1 VTKWS
6 HRVIRI
12 TGASVTVVTEPSS
25 RSGADV
31 HVPPPLVY
39 AAPLALAWAVDRLV
53 PWRMPGSGWRRGA
66 GWVLVAAGQAMGAA
80 GVTTFQGQGTSTI
93 PGRPASALAT
103 TGPYMYTRN
112 PMYLGLT
119 VSYLGGSLL
128 LGTWWAPLAL
138 PAIVAFVDRNVIRR
152 EEAYLRQ
159 RFGAAYEEYSK
170 HTRRWI

>member
-1 VTKWS
+1 MTKRTP
-6 HRVIRI
+6 RVIRI
-12 TGASVTVVTEPSS
+12 TRASVTLVAEPRSQ
-25 RSGADV
+25 SGADV

-39 AAPLALAWAVDRLV
+39 SAPLAVAWAVDRLV
-53 PWRMPGSGWRRGA
+53 PWRMPGSGGRKRA
-66 GWVLVAAGQAMGAA
+66 GWALVAVGQAIGTAGAA
-80 GVTTFQGQGTSTI
+80 TFRGHGTSVI
-93 PGRPASALAT
+93 PGRPAAALAT

-128 LGTWWAPLAL
+128 LGTWWARIAL

-152 EEAYLRQ
+152 EETYLRE
-159 RFGAAYEEYSK
+159 RFGAAYEDYSS

>member
-1 VTKWS
+1 MTKRS

-12 TGASVTVVTEPSS
+12 TRASVTVVSEPSS
-25 RSGADV
+25 QSGADV

-39 AAPLALAWAVDRLV
+39 AASLALAWAVDRLV

-66 GWVLVAAGQAMGAA
+66 GWPLVAAGQAMGAA
-80 GVTTFQGQGTSTI
+80 GVTTFLGQGTSMI